1 MGGPA
6 SGDGAAGTPPGG
18 DAPADPPATD
28 YGFLADAVA
37 AADAAGFVHVGDR
50 FDPDL
55 RYLTRFSGP
64 DREYA
69 FVYADGTAAL
79 VAPALYVEQA
89 TREFPGDAVYGPG
102 DLDAETPGEQAA
114 EVLADLGADGTVLA
128 PRHLPHD
135 AALYLDAAGFD
146 LASTAAVADARA
158 AKSDAERD
166 CLRVVQAAAERGM
179 ARAET
184 VLARASA
191 RADVLEWRGEPLTT
205 ERLRREADAAMAG
218 AGVAPAGNTV
228 VAAGA
233 TCADLHFR
241 GDVPVRPGE
250 TVLLDLSPRGPN
262 GYHGDLSRTF
272 AVESDG
278 GWERRAHVAVRA
290 AQDAALD
297 ALEAGVPAR
306 SVHEEAAAEIA
317 AYGFETGY
325 DADTGFYHGTG
336 HGVGLALHETP
347 SLTADRD
354 LRAGNVVT
362 VEPGVYDPEIGGV
375 RIEDLAVVTE
385 DGYENLTE
393 YRVGLE
399 PRAREL

>member
-1 MGGPA
+1 MDGPA
-6 SGDGAAGTPPGG
+6 SDGNAGDES
-18 DAPADPPATD
+18 PAVPATD

-37 AADAAGFVHVGDR
+37 AADAAGFASVGDR

-55 RYLTRFSGP
+55 QYLTRFHGP

-69 FVYADGTAAL
+69 FVYADDTAVL

-89 TREFPGDAVYGPG
+89 EREFPGDAVYGPG
-102 DLDAETPGEQAA
+102 DFDADAAGEQAA
-114 EVLADLGADGTVLA
+114 EVLAALDADAGGTVLA
-128 PRHLPHD
+128 PRDLPHD
-135 AALYLDAAGFD
+135 AALYLERAGFD

-158 AKSDAERD
+158 AKSDAEVD
-166 CLRVVQAAAERGM
+166 CLRAVQRAAERGM

-184 VLARASA
+184 VLARADA
-191 RADVLEWRGEPLTT
+191 RTDVLNWGGEPLTT
-205 ERLRREADAAMAG
+205 ERLRREVDAAMAA

-228 VAAGA
+228 VAAGGA
-233 TCADLHFR
+233 CADLHFQ

-250 TVLLDLSPRGPN
+250 TVLLDLSPRGPH

-272 AVESDG
+272 VVESDG

-290 AQDAALD
+290 ARDAALD
-297 ALEAGVPAR
+297 AIEAGVSAR

-336 HGVGLALHETP
+336 HGVGLALHEAP
-347 SLTADRD
+347 SLTAGRD
-354 LRAGNVVT
+354 LQAGTVVT
-362 VEPGVYDPEIGGV
+362 VEPGVYDPDEGGV
-375 RIEDLAVVTE
+375 RIEDLVAVTE
-385 DGYENLTE
+385 TGFENLTD
-393 YRVGLE
+393 Y
-399 PRAREL
+399 PRLLVPEDRGVE